1 VRGVELRTKRL
12 LLRPWRDSDLEPLT
26 AINGHPEVHEFL
38 GRVPDR
44 AATADLIAAARRHW
58 EEHRFGFFAV
68 EQRVGPL
75 GGELIG
81 FCGVSHPTF
90 IPAVA
95 ERTELGYRLARA
107 AWGGG
112 FATEAAIACR
122 DDAFYRIGL
131 PELISLIDPS
141 NVRSQR
147 VAEKIGLAPGPQV
160 RNPLTDTDLTIWS
173 LRAPGGDPA

>member
-1 VRGVELRTKRL
+1 M
-12 LLRPWRDSDLEPLT
+12 T
-26 AINGHPEVHEFL
+26 AIDSHPEVYEFL
-38 GRVPDR
+38 SRQPGR
-44 AATADLIAAARRHW
+44 AMTAELIAAARRNW
-58 EEHRFGFFAV
+58 EQHRFGFFAV
-68 EQRVGPL
+68 EPRVGPL
-75 GGELIG
+75 AGELIG

-95 ERTELGYRLARA
+95 ERTELGYRFAHA
-107 AWGGG
+107 AWGQG

-131 PELISLIDPS
+131 PELISLIDPA

-160 RNPLTDTDLTIWS
+160 RNPLTHTDLTIWS
-173 LRAPGGDPA
+173 LRAPSRDPA